1 MILWWRGM
9 AARSGWTLV
18 VVTLFAGCATA
29 WQDSGR
35 FHRVV
40 QTPLIVESVPPVGR
54 VFLNDRY
61 VGDTPLSATVD
72 CEEEVKN
79 RTRKVSYWV
88 TQPGLSLLLSLTS
101 LGLYI
106 PFSVIPVDPETS
118 QEPTGI
124 FRDSAVI
131 LRVEADGHSPWSSN
145 VVCNGQGRVAI
156 RAVLE
161 KP

>member
-1 MILWWRGM
+1 MRLWPL
-9 AARSGWTLV
+9 LV
-18 VVTLFAGCATA
+18 VPCLAGCVTT

-40 QTPLIVESVPPVGR
+40 QTPLVVESVPPVGR
-54 VFLNDRY
+54 VFLNGRY
-61 VGDTPLSATVD
+61 VGDTPLSTTVD
-72 CEEEVKN
+72 CAEEVTR

-88 TQPGLSLLLSLTS
+88 TQPGLATVITITS
-101 LGLYI
+101 LGLYL

-118 QEPTGI
+118 QEPTGV
-124 FRDSAVI
+124 FNDSGQI

-145 VVCNGQGRVAI
+145 VVCSGQSRVAI

>member
-1 MILWWRGM
+1 MILGLLVP

-18 VVTLFAGCATA
+18 TVALLGGCATA

-35 FHRVV
+35 FHRTV
-40 QTPLIVESVPPVGR
+40 QTTLTVESVPPAGR

-61 VGDTPLSATVD
+61 VGDTPLSAMVD
-72 CEEEVKN
+72 CEEEVKT
-79 RTRKVSYWV
+79 RTRRVSYWV
-88 TQPGLSLLLSLTS
+88 TQPGLSLLLTITS
-101 LGLYI
+101 LGLYV
-106 PFSVIPVDPETS
+106 PFSVIPVDPETL
-118 QEPTGI
+118 QEPTGV
-124 FRDSAVI
+124 FRNSELV

-145 VVCNGQGRVAI
+145 VVCGGQGGVVI